1 MIQMNENQVRISV
14 RHLVEFILRGGDIDN
29 RRGGSRDA
37 EAMQAGARL
46 HRKIQKSMDGSY
58 AAEVTL
64 KGEFPV
70 GDVVICLEGRADG
83 IITNIEGV
91 TIDEI
96 KGIYREVGRMEAPV
110 PVHRAQAMCYA
121 YLYGAQKELETIS
134 IRMTYA
140 TLETEDIRY
149 FHEQFS
155 MEELTVWFDELINTY
170 GKWANFLYHHRIKRN
185 QTIIEAEFPFDYRP
199 GQKKLAAS
207 VYRTIEAKNRLFV
220 QAPTG
225 IGKTM
230 SVIYPA
236 VKALGEGKG
245 ERIFYLTAK
254 TITRTAAEDAFRI
267 LQDRGLFFST
277 VTLTAKE
284 KLCPMEKCE
293 CNPDMCPR
301 AKGHFD
307 RVNDAVFALIQEK
320 ERITREDVLQYA
332 ENYQVCPH
340 EFDLDISDWVDGIIC
355 DYNYAFDPNVQL
367 KRDFAEGIKMNHLFL
382 IDEAHNLVDR
392 AREMYSAELY
402 KEDFLAVMR
411 LVKTFS
417 KKLES
422 KLSRCN
428 KLLLELKRECE
439 DWKLVE
445 SVDHFALAV
454 EGALG
459 AIEDFE
465 EEYPHFPGQ
474 EPLGELYL
482 NLRHFMNMYLRL
494 DDCYRV
500 YTEHCGDRFRLK
512 LFCVNP
518 VNNLEEC
525 LQKAVATVFF
535 SATLLPIQ
543 YYRTLLSNREEDYT
557 VYLDSPFA
565 EENRLLVVGR
575 DVTSRY
581 TRRTQNEYTRIGGY
595 IRRMVQA
602 KPGNYLVFFP
612 SYRYLDEVLK
622 VLEWTLS
629 EGSGTELPIIEELRG
644 GNLSKRAEIEI
655 LPQLPGMNE
664 REKEE
669 FLEKFAEERDHSLLG
684 LCVMGGIFSEGID
697 LTGDK
702 LIGVAVVGTGLP
714 QVCNEREILKQYFD
728 ETMGEGFAYAYQY
741 PGMNKVLQAAG
752 RVIRTEKD
760 RGVIVLLDDRFLWEE
775 YQKLFPR
782 EWTHFVTVR
791 EDGLTEPLE
800 RFWRGDILFE

>member
-1 MIQMNENQVRISV
+1 MVQMNDNQVRISV
-14 RHLVEFILRGGDIDN
+14 RHLVEFILRDGDIDN
-29 RRGGSRDA
+29 RRAGVRDG

-58 AAEVTL
+58 AAEVAL

-70 GDVVICLEGRADG
+70 GEVVICLEGRADG
-83 IITNIEGV
+83 VITDAEGV

-96 KGIYREVGRMEAPV
+96 KGMYADVGRMKAPV

-121 YLYGAQKELETIS
+121 YLYGSQKGLETIS
-134 IRMTYA
+134 VRMTYA
-140 TLETEDIRY
+140 RLETEDIRY
-149 FHEQFS
+149 FYEQFTLQ
-155 MEELTVWFDELINTY
+155 ELSVWFDELIKTY
-170 GKWANFLYHHRIKRN
+170 GEWANFLYHHRIKRN
-185 QTIIEAEFPFDYRP
+185 QTIVNAEFPFVYRQ

-254 TITRTAAEDAFRI
+254 TITRTAAEEAFQL

-284 KLCPMEKCE
+284 KLCPMEKCD
-293 CNPDMCPR
+293 CNPEYCPR

-307 RVNDAVFALIQEK
+307 RVNEAVFALIQEK
-320 ERITREDVLQYA
+320 ERITREDVLEYA
-332 ENYQVCPH
+332 EKYQVCPH

-355 DYNYAFDPNVQL
+355 DYNYVFDPNVRL
-367 KRDFAEGIKMNHLFL
+367 KRNFAEGIKMNHIFL
-382 IDEAHNLVDR
+382 IDEAHNMVER

-402 KEDFLAVMR
+402 KEDFLTVMK
-411 LVKTFS
+411 LVKPVD
-417 KKLES
+417 KKLEG

-428 KLLLELKRECE
+428 RLMLELKRECE
-439 DWKLVE
+439 NWKIVD
-445 SVDHFALAV
+445 SVDHLAMAV
-454 EGALG
+454 ESALG

-465 EEYPHFPGQ
+465 EEHPHFPDQ
-474 EPLGELYL
+474 ELLSELYL

-494 DDCYRV
+494 DSCYRI

-525 LQKAVATVFF
+525 LQKAVSTVFF
-535 SATLLPIQ
+535 SATLLPIK
-543 YYRTLLSNREEDYT
+543 YYRTLLSDREEDYT

-565 EENRLLVVGR
+565 EEKRLLVIGK
-575 DVTSRY
+575 DVSSRY
-581 TRRTQNEYTRIGGY
+581 TRRTQNEFARIAGY
-595 IRRMVQA
+595 IRRMVRA
-602 KPGNYLVFFP
+602 KLGNYLVFFP

-622 VLEWTLS
+622 VLEDM
-629 EGSGTELPIIEELRG
+629 EPESG
-644 GNLSKRAEIEI
+644 EIEI

-669 FLEKFAEERDHSLLG
+669 FLEKFGEERTHSLLG

-697 LTGDK
+697 LTGDR

-714 QVCNEREILKQYFD
+714 QVCTEREILKQYFD

-752 RVIRTEKD
+752 RVIRTEED

-775 YQKLFPR
+775 YQQLFPR
-782 EWTHFVTVR
+782 EWNHFVTVR
-791 EDGLTEPLE
+791 EDGLAEPLE

>member
-1 MIQMNENQVRISV
+1 MVQMNDNQVRISV

-29 RRGGSRDA
+29 RRAGARDG

-46 HRKIQKSMDGSY
+46 HRKIQKGMDGSY
-58 AAEVTL
+58 AAEVAL
-64 KGEFPV
+64 KGEFPI

-83 IITNIEGV
+83 VITDAAGV

-96 KGIYREVGRMEAPV
+96 KGMYADVGRMKAPV

-121 YLYGAQKELETIS
+121 YLYGSQKGLDAIS

-140 TLETEDIRY
+140 RLETEDIRY
-149 FHEQFS
+149 FHEQFTLQ
-155 MEELTVWFDELINTY
+155 ELSVWFNELIKAY
-170 GKWANFLYHHRIKRN
+170 GKWANFLYHHRVKRN
-185 QTIIEAEFPFDYRP
+185 QTIVNAEFPFIYRQ

-254 TITRTAAEDAFRI
+254 TITRTAAEEAFQL

-284 KLCPMEKCE
+284 KLCPMEKCD
-293 CNPDMCPR
+293 CNPEYCPR

-307 RVNDAVFALIQEK
+307 RVNEAVFALIGEK
-320 ERITREDVLQYA
+320 ERITREDVLEYA
-332 ENYQVCPH
+332 EKYQVCPH

-355 DYNYAFDPNVQL
+355 DYNYVFDPNVRL
-367 KRDFAEGIKMNHLFL
+367 KRNFAEGIKMNHIFL
-382 IDEAHNLVDR
+382 IDEAHNLVER
-392 AREMYSAELY
+392 SREMFSAELY
-402 KEDFLAVMR
+402 KEDFLAVMK
-411 LVKTFS
+411 LVKPVD

-428 KLLLELKRECE
+428 RLMLELKRECE
-439 DWKLVE
+439 NWKIVD
-445 SVDHFALAV
+445 SVDHLAMAV
-454 EGALG
+454 ESALG

-465 EEYPHFPGQ
+465 EEHPHFPEQ
-474 EPLGELYL
+474 ELLGELYL

-494 DDCYRV
+494 DSCYRI

-525 LQKAVATVFF
+525 LQKAVAAVFF
-535 SATLLPIQ
+535 SATLLPIK
-543 YYRTLLSNREEDYT
+543 YYRTLLSDREEDYT

-565 EENRLLVVGR
+565 EEKRLLVIGK
-575 DVTSRY
+575 DVSSRY
-581 TRRTQNEYTRIGGY
+581 TRRTQNEFARIAGY
-595 IRRMVQA
+595 IRRMVSA
-602 KPGNYLVFFP
+602 KQGNYLVFFP

-622 VLEWTLS
+622 ILEGMTP
-629 EGSGTELPIIEELRG
+629 ENG
-644 GNLSKRAEIEI
+644 EIEM

-664 REKEE
+664 QEKEE
-669 FLEKFAEERDHSLLG
+669 FLEKFGEEREHSLLG

-697 LTGDK
+697 LTGDR

-714 QVCNEREILKQYFD
+714 QVCTEREILKQYFD
-728 ETMGEGFAYAYQY
+728 ETMGEGFAYAYRY

-752 RVIRTEKD
+752 RVIRTEED

-775 YQKLFPR
+775 YQQLFPR
-782 EWTHFVTVR
+782 EWNHFVTVR
-791 EDGLTEPLE
+791 EDGLAEPLE

>member
-1 MIQMNENQVRISV
+1 V
-14 RHLVEFILRGGDIDN
+14 
-29 RRGGSRDA
+29 
-37 EAMQAGARL
+37 
-46 HRKIQKSMDGSY
+46 
-58 AAEVTL
+58 
-64 KGEFPV
+64 
-70 GDVVICLEGRADG
+70 
-83 IITNIEGV
+83 
-91 TIDEI
+91 
-96 KGIYREVGRMEAPV
+96 
-110 PVHRAQAMCYA
+110 
-121 YLYGAQKELETIS
+121 
-134 IRMTYA
+134 
-140 TLETEDIRY
+140 
-149 FHEQFS
+149 
-155 MEELTVWFDELINTY
+155 
-170 GKWANFLYHHRIKRN
+170 KRN
-185 QTIIEAEFPFDYRP
+185 QTIVDAEFPFAYRP

-207 VYRTIEAKNRLFV
+207 VYRTVEAKNRLFV

-236 VKALGEGKG
+236 VKAMGEGKG

-293 CNPDMCPR
+293 CNPDHCPR

-307 RVNDAVFALIQEK
+307 RVNEAVFDLIQKK
-320 ERITREDVLQYA
+320 ERITREDVLEFA
-332 ENYQVCPH
+332 ETYQVCPH

-367 KRDFAEGIKMNHLFL
+367 KRDFGEGIKLNHIFL
-382 IDEAHNLVDR
+382 IDEAHNLVER

-411 LVKTFS
+411 LVKPYS

-445 SVDHFALAV
+445 SVDHLAMAV

-465 EEYPHFPGQ
+465 EENPHFPGQ

-482 NLRHFMNMYLRL
+482 NLRHFMNMYTRL
-494 DDCYRV
+494 DDCYRI
-500 YTEHCGDRFRLK
+500 YTEHQGDRFRLK

-525 LQKAVATVFF
+525 LQKAAATIFF

-543 YYRTLLSNREEDYT
+543 YYRTLLSNRKEDYT

-565 EENRLLVVGR
+565 EENRLLVIGR

-581 TRRTQNEYTRIGGY
+581 TRRTQNEFERIGGY
-595 IRRMVQA
+595 IRKMIEA
-602 KPGNYLVFFP
+602 KQGNYLVFFP
-612 SYRYLDEVLK
+612 SYRYLDEVYR
-622 VLEWTLS
+622 VLEH
-629 EGSGTELPIIEELRG
+629 IE
-644 GNLSKRAEIEI
+644 EIEI
-655 LPQLPGMNE
+655 LFQTPGMNE

-697 LTGDK
+697 LTGDR
-702 LIGVAVVGTGLP
+702 LIGVVVVGTGLP

-760 RGVIVLLDDRFLWEE
+760 RGVIVLLDDRFLRND
-775 YQKLFPR
+775 YQRLFPR
-782 EWTHFVTVR
+782 EWNYFVTVR
-791 EDGLTEPLE
+791 EDGFQESLVK
-800 RFWRGDILFE
+800 FWSGSILFE